1 MQYRGYCVHYPL
13 DILQIVS
20 KSIYEKLTV
29 YSMGCFFF
37 SAPWYDLMNK
47 KDFPSVTSTKLSLI
61 FY

>member
-37 SAPWYDLMNK
+37 SAPWYDLMNRK
-47 KDFPSVTSTKLSLI
+47 KISLL
-61 FY
+61 